1 MHINLYGSNGQRSLK
16 INTPQTAHSIVDTKE
31 HQHLSPLTLQTVID
45 GLPRRFYNMDEL
57 VTQLSQIHGISV
69 STATV
74 AKSVASCELE
84 VKGIGT
90 EQQVRRHDDGESIQ
104 HQKASFAAARK
115 LTTPLQKFE
124 IDQDTLWEWVKK
136 EYNVESRTQLDPYQW
151 ATLSAE
157 FNSALRDH
165 EMLKILARRIKDKQ

>member
-1 MHINLYGSNGQRSLK
+1 MPKVELHGAEGTRTLDIKVTSPRTG
-16 INTPQTAHSIVDTKE
+16 IEETVV
-31 HQHLSPLTLQTVID
+31 LSPLTIQEVIR
-45 GLPRRFYNMDEL
+45 LMSRRWINIDEL
-57 VTQLSQIHGISV
+57 VIQLKKVHGIQ
-69 STATV
+69 ATHRTV
-74 AKSVASCELE
+74 EEALKYCELE
-84 VKGIGT
+84 RKGIGIQM
-90 EQQVRRHDDGESIQ
+90 EIRRHNDKASIQ

-115 LTTPLQKFE
+115 LTAPLQRFQ

-157 FNSALRDH
+157 LNTALRDY